1 MINTHGSLFLLR
13 HPEKIITPRTPGPRP
28 SSQRAAGE
36 PVPLAKSRSP
46 PLAEPLSPPSS
57 SRRTPPASGAA
68 PGTRVASGSCRT
80 AASARR
86 SGAADGPG
94 VSHGRRHPEPA
105 ALGTGTRRA
114 GARRGRRGGAQGS
127 IERIGRCGA
136 PQAPARASPG
146 HRPSLAACPPSRQAK
161 PGRARGAGAGAGADL
176 LGAALLHLLGGL
188 GVHVRGRRREQRAP
202 RRAPPRGGPADGPA
216 PKHFRPSS
224 SSRRTGWGSG
234 LRQDRQGA
242 NGRGGGGSGVV
253 KAGFSG
259 QNLPEHQS
267 CRARQRP

>member
-1 MINTHGSLFLLR
+1 MMIDTNGHR
-13 HPEKIITPRTPGPRP
+13 DKIITPRTPGPRP

-68 PGTRVASGSCRT
+68 PGTRAASGSCPT

-86 SGAADGPG
+86 SGAGDGPG

-146 HRPSLAACPPSRQAK
+146 HRPLAACPPAAK
-161 PGRARGAGAGAGADL
+161 PGRARGAG
-176 LGAALLHLLGGL
+176 
-188 GVHVRGRRREQRAP
+188 
-202 RRAPPRGGPADGPA
+202 
-216 PKHFRPSS
+216 
-224 SSRRTGWGSG
+224 
-234 LRQDRQGA
+234 
-242 NGRGGGGSGVV
+242 GGGGGGPSWGG
-253 KAGFSG
+253 ASASSWW
-259 QNLPEHQS
+259 P
-267 CRARQRP
+267 